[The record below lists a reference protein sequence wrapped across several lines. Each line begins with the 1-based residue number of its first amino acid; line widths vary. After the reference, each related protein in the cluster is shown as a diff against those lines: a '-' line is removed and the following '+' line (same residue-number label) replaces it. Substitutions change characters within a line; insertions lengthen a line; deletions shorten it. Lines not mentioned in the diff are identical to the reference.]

1 MANNLPKQENTDSAS
16 QVKQFYN
23 RYFSANIT
31 FPSNDVDAV
40 IGFFQS
46 RGFSKTGAIAVGTVL
61 LQQAKLDGIK
71 VFELIDTLNKTDEV
85 MLSNVV
91 TEILNYDREKI
102 STLGFKVDN
111 TVNRVE
117 ARNIVV

>member
-1 MANNLPKQENTDSAS
+1 MANNLPKQETSDSAS

-23 RYFSANIT
+23 RYFTANIS

-71 VFELIDTLNKTDEV
+71 VFQLLDTLTKTDDV
-85 MLSNVV
+85 VLSNVV

-111 TVNRVE
+111 TANRVE